1 LFLSV
6 CLVAAGLYVIATR
19 TSPLPD
25 AGGAIRIVTWNVTP
39 PPERAVDLDAVASS
53 LMKLG
58 ADVIALQ
65 GLTDEGQCRRLGDSL
80 GAAWRGEALPGPA
93 GGYLA
98 ILAGPR
104 TEILAYHLVP
114 AGADDALALTLR
126 HASGLICRVVC
137 LNAAANVGDTQAR
150 GRYVEGI
157 LTWCSVRP
165 AALTVLAGPIDVGA
179 ETAARLADR
188 FLEVAS
194 SPADVTELRVAPKT
208 IDGLRAARVDQASV
222 SGTAGLPLAMDI
234 PAR

>member
-25 AGGAIRIVTWNVTP
+25 AGGAMRLVTWNVTP
-39 PPERAVDLDAVASS
+39 PPERTVDVDAVASS
-53 LMKLG
+53 LTELG

-65 GLTDEGQCRRLGDSL
+65 GLTDEGQCRQVADSL
-80 GAAWRGEALPGPA
+80 GAAWRGETLPGPA

-104 TEILAYHLVP
+104 TDILAYHLVP
-114 AGADDALALTLR
+114 AGADDALALTIR
-126 HASGLICRVVC
+126 DTSGLVCRVVC
-137 LNAAANVGDTQAR
+137 LNAAADVGDTQAR

-165 AALTVLAGPIDVGA
+165 SALTVLAGPIDVDA
-179 ETAARLADR
+179 ETGASLADR

-194 SPADVTELRVAPKT
+194 SPADATELRVAPRT
-208 IDGLRAARVDQASV
+208 INGLRAAQVDQASV
-222 SGTAGLPLAMDI
+222 SGTASPPLAVDI